1 MIWTGGA
8 IRQPRRIETLCNQTD
23 LPATLLGQLGL
34 PHDDFGFSRDILSR
48 TYTHPSA
55 VHAWSEGIYFMDETG
70 ITVLNLLTRPVS
82 TFRES
87 PHPSPRRSQAAKVFL
102 QTAYDALG
110 EL

>member
-1 MIWTGGA
+1 
-8 IRQPRRIETLCNQTD
+8 
-23 LPATLLGQLGL
+23 
-34 PHDDFGFSRDILSR
+34 
-48 TYTHPSA
+48 
-55 VHAWSEGIYFMDETG
+55 MDETG